1 MNLTFNFTLK
11 EFINSETAT
20 KNGYS
25 EQWNPSTDIISNL
38 TALAENTAEPIRKKF
53 GSFSPT
59 VAYRCAR
66 TNKAVGGASNS
77 EHLYGKAFDETFV
90 KDGKNISREV
100 FDWIV
105 AGGLP
110 KWSKLILEYPD
121 KSGVPRWLHIGYDKK
136 NLSKQILVAE
146 KNMFGKTVYTD
157 FFKSKWYK
165 K

>member
-25 EQWNPSTDIISNL
+25 EQWNPSQEIINNL
-38 TALAENTAEPIRKKF
+38 TDLAANVAEPIRKRF

-90 KDGKNISREV
+90 KDGKNISGEV

-110 KWSKLILEYPD
+110 KWSKLILEFPD
-121 KSGVPRWLHIGYDKK
+121 KNGVPRWLHIGYDKK

-157 FFKSKWYK
+157 FFKSKWYQK
-165 K
+165 

>member
-25 EQWNPSTDIISNL
+25 EQWNPGAEIINNL
-38 TALAENTAEPIRKKF
+38 TALAENVAEPIRKKF

-59 VAYRCAR
+59 VAYRCTR

-77 EHLYGKAFDETFV
+77 EHLFGKAFDETFV

-100 FDWIV
+100 FDWII
-105 AGGLP
+105 AGGLL
-110 KWSKLILEYPD
+110 KWSKLILEFPD
-121 KSGVPRWLHIGYDKK
+121 KNGVPRWLHIGYDRN
-136 NLSKQILVAE
+136 NLSKQVLVAE
-146 KNMFGKTVYTD
+146 KNIFGKTVYTD
-157 FFKSKWYK
+157 FFKSKYYK

>member
-25 EQWNPSTDIISNL
+25 EQWNPSAEIINNL
-38 TALAENTAEPIRKKF
+38 TDLAANVAEPIRKRF

-59 VAYRCAR
+59 VAYRCER

-77 EHLYGKAFDETFV
+77 EHLYGKAFDETFIR
-90 KDGKNISREV
+90 DGINISGEV

-110 KWSKLILEYPD
+110 KWSKLILEFPD
-121 KSGVPRWLHIGYDKK
+121 KNGVPRWLDIGYDKK

-157 FFKSKWYK
+157 FFKSKYYK

>member
-25 EQWNPSTDIISNL
+25 EQWNPSTEIINNL
-38 TALAENTAEPIRKKF
+38 TDLAANVAEPIRKRF

-77 EHLYGKAFDETFV
+77 EHLYGKAFDETFI
-90 KDGKNISREV
+90 KDGKNISGEV

-105 AGGLP
+105 SGGLP
-110 KWSKLILEYPD
+110 KWSKLILEFPD
-121 KSGVPRWLHIGYDKK
+121 KNGVPRWLHIGYDKN
-136 NLSKQILVAE
+136 NLSKQVLVAE
-146 KNMFGKTVYTD
+146 KNILGKTVYTD
-157 FFKSKWYK
+157 FFKSKYYK